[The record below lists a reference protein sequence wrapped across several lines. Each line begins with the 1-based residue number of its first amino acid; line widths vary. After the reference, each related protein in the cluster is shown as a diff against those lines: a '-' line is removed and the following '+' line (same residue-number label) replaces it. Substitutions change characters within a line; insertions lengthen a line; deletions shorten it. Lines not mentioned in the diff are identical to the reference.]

1 MGADFAERAAND
13 DAAMVVASP
22 KASVR
27 AALTADGDASFERLR
42 LLERLLGREML
53 LVGRLRSFAALRM
66 TDRFGRRFVFVKSAL
81 LAAFEADFLAASR
94 ALAGDAAV
102 ADAFRFL
109 GMGLCVVAASR
120 RLEIAAG
127 ARCC

>member
-1 MGADFAERAAND
+1 MGSDFAERAADD
-13 DAAMVVASP
+13 DAAMVVPSP

-27 AALTADGDASFERLR
+27 AALIADGDASFERLR
-42 LLERLLGREML
+42 LLERLL
-53 LVGRLRSFAALRM
+53 
-66 TDRFGRRFVFVKSAL
+66 FVRA
-81 LAAFEADFLAASR
+81 ADFVAASR

-109 GMGLCVVAASR
+109 GMGVCVVAAGR

>member
-1 MGADFAERAAND
+1 METGRASTKADL
-13 DAAMVVASP
+13 S
-22 KASVR
+22 

-42 LLERLLGREML
+42 LLERLLGRETL

-66 TDRFGRRFVFVKSAL
+66 TDRFGRRFVFVGSAL
-81 LAAFEADFLAASR
+81 LAAFAADFLAASR
-94 ALAGDAAV
+94 AVAGDTAGV
-102 ADAFRFL
+102 GAFRFL

-120 RLEIAAG
+120 RLEISAG

>member
-1 MGADFAERAAND
+1 VETGRASTKADL
-13 DAAMVVASP
+13 S
-22 KASVR
+22 

-66 TDRFGRRFVFVKSAL
+66 TDRFGMRFVFDGSAL
-81 LAAFEADFLAASR
+81 LAAFAADFLAASR
-94 ALAGDAAV
+94 AVVGNAV

-109 GMGLCVVAASR
+109 GMGLCVVAAGR

-127 ARCC
+127 VRCC